1 MEKTILIVFGG
12 KQYVGNP
19 VYENDVVVE
28 VKDCWQMD
36 SIVMPIPQA
45 DGGLGIVTAVVGIKI
60 GRLIEIFDDVI
71 IAELSNT
78 SPYYLE
84 YVRCTSGI
92 ELAAPNIIKPH
103 TRSH

>member
-1 MEKTILIVFGG
+1 MEKTILIAVNC

-36 SIVMPIPQA
+36 SMAIPMPQA
-45 DGGLGIVTAVVGIKI
+45 DGSLDVTSVIVGIKI
-60 GRLIEIFDDVI
+60 GKLIEISDDVV

-92 ELAAPNIIKPH
+92 ELATSNVKSHI
-103 TRSH
+103 RSH

>member
-1 MEKTILIVFGG
+1 MEKTILMAFGG

-36 SIVMPIPQA
+36 SMAIPMPQA
-45 DGGLGIVTAVVGIKI
+45 DGSLGIMNAIVGVKL
-60 GRLIEIFDDVI
+60 GRVLEVSDTVVI
-71 IAELSNT
+71 IELSNT

-92 ELAAPNIIKPH
+92 ALAAPNIIKPH
-103 TRSH
+103 IRSH